1 MTFKE
6 LHTQVQPLLLCNVWD
21 VPSVQIAQELGFA
34 AIGTSSA
41 AIANVL
47 GKQDGEEVYFTEL
60 LNIVAAIAKHSSLP
74 LSVDIEAG
82 YAELPEDIANNI
94 IMLAKLGVVGIN
106 IEDSIVENGQRTL
119 VDAEKFAHKLSAIKA
134 QLTQAH
140 VDMFI
145 NVRSD
150 TYLLGVETPLEAS
163 LQRAALYH
171 EAGADGLFFPCL
183 HLATDIQAITSVTA
197 LPINVMCVP
206 ELVDFNTLKNL
217 GVKRISMGNFV
228 HQAMLSSLKAA
239 LSAITA
245 SGAFTPLFDN
255 WRNHA
260 IGHL

>member
-21 VPSVQIAQELGFA
+21 VPSAQIAQELGFA

-47 GKQDGEEVYFTEL
+47 GKQDGEEVCFAEL
-60 LNIVAAIAKHSSLP
+60 LNVVAAIAQHSSLP

-82 YAELPEDIANNI
+82 YADSPQEVANNI
-94 IMLAKLGVVGIN
+94 IKLAKLGVVGIN
-106 IEDSIVENGQRTL
+106 IEDSTVANGQRTL

-134 QLTQAH
+134 QLTQAQ
-140 VDMFI
+140 VDIFI

-150 TYLLGVETPLEAS
+150 TYLLNVEKPLEAS
-163 LQRAALYH
+163 LHRAALYQQ
-171 EAGADGLFFPCL
+171 AGADGLFYPCL
-183 HLATDIQAITSVTA
+183 HLATDIQAITSVTT

-206 ELVDFNTLKNL
+206 ELVDFDTLKNL

-228 HQAMLSSLKAA
+228 HQAMLSSFKAT
-239 LSAITA
+239 LTAITA
-245 SGAFTPLFDN
+245 SGAFTTLFDN
-255 WRNHA
+255 
-260 IGHL
+260 